1 MLIMHVFPGLFY
13 GVKDIEVFW
22 QDDYLLRFNE
32 IIVRYSY
39 KIILQMGA
47 HVHFGEI
54 RAPRL
59 SDNKEDD
66 MKSVVLVAPSISPI
80 YRNDPGY
87 TVLDIEPTENTNS
100 YEISGLDWRYY
111 DYSER
116 KKEDKFITLNPQR
129 FFEIDINDYH
139 SVRAL
144 DELFFTKPKYFAAY
158 LRSRTGIS
166 SFGDYQA
173 NLYRSKNEEI

>member
-1 MLIMHVFPGLFY
+1 MHVFPGLFY

-32 IIVRYSY
+32 IIVRYSH

-87 TVLDIEPTENTNS
+87 TVLDIEPTE
-100 YEISGLDWRYY
+100 
-111 DYSER
+111 
-116 KKEDKFITLNPQR
+116 
-129 FFEIDINDYH
+129 
-139 SVRAL
+139 
-144 DELFFTKPKYFAAY
+144 
-158 LRSRTGIS
+158 
-166 SFGDYQA
+166 
-173 NLYRSKNEEI
+173 